1 MPSRT
6 RQSRTSAAEAVEP
19 EENADGLHR
28 LRFNEPIS
36 WRAGRPIPV
45 AELLRRLELLAAEL
59 RELDQEDTDRDS
71 LTKVSQELAHGHLLG
86 HRDKGVRAWTA
97 CCVVDILRLC
107 APDAP
112 FTGNQLKV
120 RLPPIFHVDKQVM
133 VLEKR
138 YWLT

>member
-6 RQSRTSAAEAVEP
+6 RQKRASVAEAVET
-19 EENADGLHR
+19 EEQASVSGDGLHR

-36 WRAGRPIPV
+36 WRAGRQIPV
-45 AELLRRLELLAAEL
+45 ADLLRRLESLAAEL

-71 LTKVSQELAHGHLLG
+71 LTKVSQELANGHLLG

-120 RLPPIFHVDKQVM
+120 
-133 VLEKR
+133 
-138 YWLT
+138 